1 MAFPSRASLR
11 QQAADRGRWLS
22 AITLKATNELYQRCA
37 EHAAHLISAK
47 APAMQAHAFTP
58 PLRLGRPVTRWQC
71 PLVAQSGPTL
81 WASQCLQLTHFGHQR
96 PHADLAPIGF
106 APYIWSAAPAEGSAP
121 ASGRNLLLIR
131 HEQPMRIWCPLD
143 QSW

>member
-22 AITLKATNELYQRCA
+22 AITLKATDELYQRCA

-71 PLVAQSGPTL
+71 PLVAQSG
-81 WASQCLQLTHFGHQR
+81 
-96 PHADLAPIGF
+96 HATRAD
-106 APYIWSAAPAEGSAP
+106 E
-121 ASGRNLLLIR
+121 
-131 HEQPMRIWCPLD
+131 CPL
-143 QSW
+143 

>member
-58 PLRLGRPVTRWQC
+58 LLRLGRPVTRWQC
-71 PLVAQSGPTL
+71 PLLAHIGRAT
-81 WASQCLQLTHFGHQR
+81 R
-96 PHADLAPIGF
+96 AD
-106 APYIWSAAPAEGSAP
+106 E
-121 ASGRNLLLIR
+121 
-131 HEQPMRIWCPLD
+131 CPL
-143 QSW
+143 